1 VLLRILPLA
10 AVVIL
15 VAARSAAHEPLQSL
29 WIQPLTVSAVATATA
44 LTFWPLTG
52 FENVSA
58 PVGKIRNSERTIP
71 RAFLTGLTA
80 VALLYIISST
90 SVQLLLPADQLAR
103 SPAPFADA
111 VGAWWGELAASLVVV
126 GITISA
132 FGCIGCT
139 TMAAGE
145 LCYSMSLR
153 GDLPRPLARTNKWG
167 APVLCQIVSA
177 ALAVV
182 LVLSNSGRTTAGLF
196 TFIILVSTVAVLILY
211 VVAGIAAAVRERT
224 VGTGAMVFAGIV
236 FSAYAFY
243 GAGLEAALWG
253 LGLAIS
259 ALPVRAI
266 SRWLNGSS
274 PAAVARPAALPE

>member
-1 VLLRILPLA
+1 
-10 AVVIL
+10 VVIL
-15 VAARSAAHEPLQSL
+15 VVARSTAHEPLQSL
-29 WIQPLTVSAVATATA
+29 WLQPLTLSAVATAAA

-71 RAFLTGLTA
+71 RAFLTGITA
-80 VALLYIISST
+80 VTLLYVASST
-90 SVQLLLPADQLAR
+90 SVMLLLPAGQLVR

-111 VGAWWGELAASLVVV
+111 VGAWWGEVAAIPVVL
-126 GITISA
+126 GIAISA

-153 GDLPRPLARTNKWG
+153 GDLPKTLARSNKWG

-177 ALAVV
+177 ALAII
-182 LVLSNSGRTTAGLF
+182 LVLANSGRSTAGLF

-211 VVAGIAAAVRERT
+211 VVAGLAAVVRERAA
-224 VGTGAMVFAGIV
+224 GTSVMVSAGIA

-259 ALPVRAI
+259 GLPVRAI

-274 PAAVARPAALPE
+274 RAAVASPAVLPE